1 VSSAGL
7 ADGEETDA
15 GLAEDEETDD
25 CVGWMLL
32 IECLRGCMSFIART
46 GLDAA
51 GMGSLED
58 R

>member
-32 IECLRGCMSFIART
+32 IECFVIVYQQHPN
-46 GLDAA
+46 
-51 GMGSLED
+51 
-58 R
+58 